1 MPNKEPSVLEF
12 RHLRAFM
19 TIAENLHF
27 ARSAELLGLSP
38 PTLTAQIQELER
50 LLQVR
55 LFHRTKRSVAL
66 TPAGEAFLVEARAS
80 MVQLERAVDVG
91 RRAGRGQ
98 VGKVMI
104 GYVGSAVFFGVLQ
117 DQVQR
122 FRARWPDVM
131 VDTREFAT
139 DQLIALI
146 EEGGV
151 DVGFVRTPVVLPAS
165 MSSHALARDGF
176 CVALPADHPLARADQ
191 PIRPSALAK
200 ESFVAPEQ
208 GLGLEEV
215 GRRGRFIPHVV
226 SIPGTLVAVLTQ
238 VALGVGV
245 AVVPGILTGVIR
257 LPNVVF
263 RAISGPA
270 ITSEVEALF
279 RRHERLPTV
288 RNLIEQIVGTE
299 TASFEG

>member
-1 MPNKEPSVLEF
+1 MPNTEPAAMEF
-12 RHLRAFM
+12 RHLRAFI

-27 ARSAELLGLSP
+27 ARSAEQLGLSP

-66 TPAGEAFLVEARAS
+66 TPAGEAFLVEARAL
-80 MVQLERAVDVG
+80 MVQLDRAVNVG

-176 CVALPADHPLARADQ
+176 CVALPSDHPLARADQ

-215 GRRGRFIPHVV
+215 GRRGRFIPNVV

-245 AVVPGILTGVIR
+245 AVVPGILTGVIQ

>member
-1 MPNKEPSVLEF
+1 MPNKEPSVMEF